1 MTACSAAV
9 CRDWIASYIRPWCY
23 VNHMHGEVGLRL
35 MMQEDTNTKLTK
47 DEFRDLM
54 LEAGYEPA
62 NYSAS
67 EWEFRISSAPLR
79 MRPKSRVAGWMPTSC
94 QDRLTRRA

>member
-1 MTACSAAV
+1 MNE
-9 CRDWIASYIRPWCY
+9 RDRRLCTQWIDSYIKPWRY

-35 MMQEDTNTKLTK
+35 MMQEDTNTKLTR

-62 NYSAS
+62 SYSAS

-79 MRPKSRVAGWMPTSC
+79 MRPKSRPAGWMAAGHES
-94 QDRLTRRA
+94 RLRGRA